1 RTILGI
7 PNEEPMDRVLHPRND
22 SEMVGIVFND
32 TFSYRL
38 KFSWGHRLQI
48 LREHFEYS
56 DHCWALCDETFC
68 FLSIYWQSGLVAFLT
83 AINAAIIEVAT
94 NHSVME
100 KLTSVIGINM
110 RILLFI
116 SKGEIVNEL
125 FIFICIVYF
134 SPIALMYA
142 GFIFIVSIF
151 TTLVIKLF
159 QMAILTDFMVVVIP
173 FTLNGLP
180 ILTGLVGSLFTVS
193 WGCLGFMAL
202 CLFNPFASTAG
213 MAQISHQ
220 EYHVM
225 IFFFLTF
232 DTLLY
237 LTLTLYFENILPD
250 ENGQQNSPPFF
261 LKSSF
266 WPQHKNTHHEVFGN
280 EMNSEIFCD
289 DSFESV
295 SPEFHRKETIRF
307 RNLKKENKGK
317 PKKVQALQG
326 ICLDIYEG
334 QLTAI
339 LGHSGDG
346 SATIYNTQLSE
357 IMNIKEI
364 RNYTGFCLQFNIYFD
379 FLTVRESFGLFS
391 KIKGI
396 PPKEVEQEV
405 KGVMMESDMH
415 NSQDVIAKELSGG
428 QKRKLTFDIAVLGE
442 PQILLLDKPIARLD
456 PFSRHLMWNFL
467 KEWKTTNMIPFST
480 QFMNEADILP
490 DRKLSLSNG
499 KLGGAG
505 LSLFLKQKWGI
516 GYHLSLH
523 RNERCDTERITF
535 FITKH
540 ISDTRL
546 TAEREEK
553 LFADFCRDL
562 ENSSDQ
568 SIMNFGVSMT
578 TLSEVFLNLKGRSAM
593 DKPDSDTGVEPEV
606 EQALCPLPEVK
617 KAVNSAALLCFLK
630 LRNER
635 KIFLPLLVVFGI
647 ALISTICEKIVYSM
661 FFRDYHWEF
670 SPGMHFLP
678 LEQLPQTPLTN
689 LLIINNTGSN
699 IEDAVQS
706 LKHQVLVLEVDDAR
720 NRNVSEDPSYKGAI
734 IESGG
739 HKDYRF
745 SVACNTKRMNC
756 FPVLI
761 GIVSNALLGIF
772 YLTELIKMERSMFP
786 PNNPRWATGN
796 LSDFLLLLIV
806 NCLSHYIGVSS
817 VSLCPS
823 VYWCGQALVDIPFYF
838 GILSMHFMYYIFLE
852 FTIALEFI
860 LALLFSYLIIF
871 ILILLGLTCS
881 GKIIM
886 IIYTILIWS
895 KIQDYEKSTTG
906 EIILLTVFIP
916 YLQITI
922 FLFII
927 WCLEMKYGKE
937 TMRKDTFFRISPR
950 RRENCPNPEEP
961 EEEDE
966 DIQTKRVKT
975 ANVLTAS
982 NLDEKLIIMAS
993 CEVLGLLGHNGA
1005 GKSTSIKI
1013 ITGNTKP
1020 YEGVVVFSGRGT
1032 PQMQQEG
1039 NGIRCPRYCP
1049 QENALWSNVMV
1060 REHLDLY
1067 AAVKGLAKE
1076 KAALSAPRL
1085 AEALKLQDQ
1094 MTLPAKPL
1102 SEGVLGSL
1110 AVVLLE
1116 DPTTGMDPERQ
1127 LQIEGRPA
1135 DHPLQV
1141 EAEAVCDHMAIMVS
1155 GRLRCVSSI
1164 QHLKSKFG
1172 KDYLLEVKE
1181 KALTRV
1187 KALHTEILKLSPQ
1200 DAWQES
1206 YSFMMAYKL
1215 PMEGVHP
1222 LCQAFSKL
1230 DALFLELSKEQEQG
1244 NFDYDVFATVR

>member
-100 KLTSVIGINM
+100 KLTSVIGINV
-110 RILLFI
+110 RKLLFI

-125 FIFICIVYF
+125 FIFICLFLPYC
-134 SPIALMYA
+134 ALMHT

-151 TTLVIKLF
+151 MTLVIKLF
-159 QMAILTDFMVVVIP
+159 QMAILTGFMVVVIP

-266 WPQHKNTHHEVFGN
+266 WLQHKNTHHEVFGN
-280 EMNSEIFCD
+280 EMNSEIFY
-289 DSFESV
+289 SE
-295 SPEFHRKETIRF
+295 I
-307 RNLKKENKGK
+307 LKKENKGK

-339 LGHSGDG
+339 LAHSGDG

-364 RNYTGFCLQFNIYFD
+364 RNYTRFCLQFNIYFD

-428 QKRKLTFDIAVLGE
+428 QKRKLTFEIAVLGE

-593 DKPDSDTGVEPEV
+593 DKPDFDTGVEPEV

-706 LKHQVLVLEVDDAR
+706 LKRQVLVLEVDDAR

-761 GIVSNALLGIF
+761 SIVSNALLGIF
-772 YLTELIKMERSMFP
+772 YLTELIKMKRSMFP
-786 PNNPRWATGN
+786 PSNPRWATGN

-860 LALLFSYLIIF
+860 LVLLFSYLIIF

-881 GKIIM
+881 GNIIM

-982 NLDEKLIIMAS
+982 NLDEKLKKKRCFSARKTKTAVLNVSFCINKG
-993 CEVLGLLGHNGA
+993 EVLGLLGHNGA

-1039 NGIRCPRYCP
+1039 NGIR
-1049 QENALWSNVMV
+1049 
-1060 REHLDLY
+1060 EHLDLY

-1076 KAALSAPRL
+1076 KA
-1085 AEALKLQDQ
+1085 LQDQ

-1141 EAEAVCDHMAIMVS
+1141 EAEAVCDHMAIM
-1155 GRLRCVSSI
+1155 
-1164 QHLKSKFG
+1164 HLKSKFG

-1187 KALHTEILKLSPQ
+1187 KALHTEILN
-1200 DAWQES
+1200 

-1222 LCQAFSKL
+1222 LSQAFSKL

-1244 NFDYDVFATVR
+1244 NFDYDVVATVR